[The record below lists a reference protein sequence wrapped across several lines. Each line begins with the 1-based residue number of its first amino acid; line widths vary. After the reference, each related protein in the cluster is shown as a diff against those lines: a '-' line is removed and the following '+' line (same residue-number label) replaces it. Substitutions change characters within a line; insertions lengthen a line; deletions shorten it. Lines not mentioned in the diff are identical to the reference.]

1 MILGTD
7 GRPIRSILPVVM
19 AGTQSGYRGGHQTR
33 ELMSWLPAL
42 KSADAEL
49 IPDRELLTAAC
60 P

>member
-7 GRPIRSILPVVM
+7 GQPIQSNSAVVM
-19 AGTQSGYRGGHQTR
+19 ANAQGGYRGGHQTR

-42 KSADAEL
+42 RSADADL
-49 IPDRELLTAAC
+49 LPDRELLTAAC